1 MCVCV
6 CVRVKM
12 SADSQGKK
20 DKDPKVEQALV
31 DEDDD
36 FEEFVTEGSM
46 CSFIVAAF
54 PYLV

>member
-1 MCVCV
+1 MCV